1 LVTIGNSASL
11 PTHFGLAGNVSIRQ
25 TQDLWARGGVFRT
38 QKADRS
44 SPLGYGY
51 GDELGV
57 YFNSGP
63 VFAQG
68 GGGRGGFRGRG
79 GGARGGDRAEG
90 DTTTRNSGRGGD
102 SVIQGRPRNM
112 GEAGA
117 AAFRSETQPAG
128 GGRGGGR
135 GGAPVS
141 PRVRTVLRFPTNVG
155 DLVISGGLM
164 NGQQMT
170 GAPALV
176 DAPLGDGHVV
186 LFSFNPFWRSQTLG
200 SYALVFNALMHFDN
214 LDAGGRRAPATE
226 EAQR

>member
-1 LVTIGNSASL
+1 
-11 PTHFGLAGNVSIRQ
+11 
-25 TQDLWARGGVFRT
+25 VFRT

-79 GGARGGDRAEG
+79 GGARSVDRAEG
-90 DTTTRNSGRGGD
+90 DTTTRSTGRGGQ
-102 SVIQGRPRNM
+102 SIIQGRPRDM

-117 AAFRSETQPAG
+117 EAFRAQMEPAA
-128 GGRGGGR
+128 GGR
-135 GGAPVS
+135 GGAPVG
-141 PRVRTVLRFPTNVG
+141 PRVRTVFRFPTNVD
-155 DLVISGGLM
+155 DLLISGGLM
-164 NGQQMT
+164 NGDQMT

-186 LFSFNPFWRSQTLG
+186 MFSFNPFWRSQTLG

-214 LDAGGRRAPATE
+214 LDAGSRRSPITEEEAGRRP
-226 EAQR
+226 